1 MVCFAARRA
10 RFPRRWR
17 PDFLAGR
24 TRLFTAGLA
33 FAGAMALTGCGPS
46 APEDNAGT
54 IGNEAVSPA
63 DLMDNATAS
72 MAAEGPLSAY
82 VGQYPFDAVDGV
94 AFRDHP
100 LVRAALVQAG
110 GENVPVRR
118 ILAGPGPSTPIATAD
133 DGRIL
138 AWGCEQHNCGPHNWT
153 LLVAADGSSPELCY
167 HNEDATPATVWL
179 VDGRV
184 TERSGN
190 CPSEG

>member
-1 MVCFAARRA
+1 M
-10 RFPRRWR
+10 
-17 PDFLAGR
+17 GR
-24 TRLFTAGLA
+24 TRLFRGSFV
-33 FAGAMALTGCGPS
+33 FASALVLVACGPS

-54 IGNEAVSPA
+54 VGNDAVA
-63 DLMDNATAS
+63 ANDLMDRAS
-72 MAAEGPLSAY
+72 ADTPAAGPLSGY

-94 AFRDHP
+94 VFRDHP

-110 GENVPVRR
+110 GENAPVER
-118 ILAGPGPSTPIATAD
+118 ILTGPGPSTPIALAD

-138 AWGCEQHNCGPHNWT
+138 SWGCEQHNCGPHNWT

-167 HNEDATPATVWL
+167 HDEGATPATVWL

-184 TERSGN
+184 TERSGD